1 VADVAENL
9 RAFLVADANTAAKV
23 GTRIYQDSVPQAK
36 SFPFIWFQRTG
47 TDNLRC
53 LGETTNTP
61 FSHTFAV
68 EVISDDIAQ
77 VNPLAD
83 LVRARLETAAAG
95 SSSFGAGTVSN
106 VFCEDQADDYLP
118 RGADLNSG
126 EHVAALQVEVYP

>member
-9 RAFLVADANTAAKV
+9 RAFIGVDTSIRALAD
-23 GTRIYQDSVPQAK
+23 TRIYQDSVPQAK

-95 SSSFGAGTVSN
+95 SSSFGDGTVSN